1 MGQNGLARRRRAVGD
16 IAEKGKHRGAFT
28 KKKERSRALEKERV
42 ESPKSRSRW
51 GVVIVP
57 V

>member
-1 MGQNGLARRRRAVGD
+1 MGQNGLARRRRAVDD
-16 IAEKGKHRGAFT
+16 IAEKGKHRGTFT
-28 KKKERSRALEKERV
+28 KKERLRTLEKERAG
-42 ESPKSRSRW
+42 SPKSRSRW